1 MAESPDRSLTPPPS
15 GGSAI
20 TQESR
25 VLACLSYA
33 SVLFGLPLFII
44 PLAQKND
51 AFAMFHA
58 RQAAVAWIGLLVCF
72 FAYFFISFI
81 TCGFGALLFPI
92 LMLPYI
98 PAIHGVII
106 ALGDETREPIG
117 VFGLGERLLG
127 NLRPQ

>member
-1 MAESPDRSLTPPPS
+1 MAESPDSSLTTPP
-15 GGSAI
+15 GGGAI

-33 SVLFGLPLFII
+33 SAFTGLPLFII
-44 PLAQKND
+44 PLAQKTD
-51 AFAMFHA
+51 RFAMFHA
-58 RQAAVAWIGLLVCF
+58 RQAAITWIGLLVCF
-72 FAYFFISFI
+72 FAYFFISFV

-98 PAIHGVII
+98 PALHGIVL
-106 ALGDETREPIG
+106 ALDDKEQEPFG

-127 NLRPQ
+127 SLRPN